1 MPDIKNLNI
10 NKFLN
15 KSYYDSS
22 DNEFV
27 NNKINEIINEI
38 EIHNQ
43 GDNLFNK
50 SLAYNKLLELL
61 SAEYDDGI
69 SGTFVSSD
77 SFISNKPLK
86 ERLDILKNSII
97 NPENLAS
104 IEMQYDNHSHKI
116 NYINDIK
123 SIIPFFNLNI

>member
-15 KSYYDSS
+15 KSYDDSS

-77 SFISNKPLK
+77 SFIFNKPLK